1 MNSICNFYDDK
12 YGILDAAS
20 LIYYSDVHLQQ
31 SSRKYTLS
39 LYICTIISV
48 HCTICTSYIS
58 ILVAIIDDS
67 FQLSHW
73 RGYN

>member
-1 MNSICNFYDDK
+1 MNSIFSFYDDK

-31 SSRKYTLS
+31 STCKYVLS
-39 LYICTIISV
+39 LYICEIISV
-48 HCTICTSYIS
+48 HCTIYTCYIC
-58 ILVAIIDDS
+58 ILVAVIDDS